1 MKANSGVLARPAS
14 ADGGRETVV
23 ERLRR
28 GIAEAGLNCRC
39 KHAANDV
46 LDRVGAEEELIRR
59 ARGLADARKMRD
71 AIVAVLALL
80 GEIDELDASEQDRTV
95 FQEIAALFQDVSDY
109 AAHGVVSARWAAGE
123 GNA

>member
-1 MKANSGVLARPAS
+1 
-14 ADGGRETVV
+14 
-23 ERLRR
+23 
-28 GIAEAGLNCRC
+28 
-39 KHAANDV
+39 
-46 LDRVGAEEELIRR
+46 
-59 ARGLADARKMRD
+59 MRD

-95 FQEIAALFQDVSDY
+95 FHEIAALFQDVSDY